1 MKTLPHLTF
10 LRSFEAAARHLSFT
24 AASEELN
31 CTQSAVSNHVRS
43 LEEFIGR
50 PLFVRHPRSL
60 SLTDVGAAYL
70 PSVRH
75 ALQEIDIATQSIIS
89 QSHKREVAISCPV
102 SLAENWLPQV
112 VAGFSAQHGDIDVT
126 LHSTVWVDVE
136 DNVSDIS
143 ITIEHEDDVDS
154 GQVQLWPEKLALA
167 CAPGYRVAGAAL
179 SDPAQL
185 HEARLIH
192 ILGRPVY
199 WEMAA
204 KVLGEKTL
212 ELRGGF
218 QTNSSNTALELAVNG
233 LGCVV
238 VPKSLVK
245 KYAAQGLLVEPFDF
259 DLPCPWSYYARFKD
273 KSATPSVKQ
282 FKAWLLQQA
291 RAMEL

>member
-60 SLTDVGAAYL
+60 SMTDVGEAYL

-102 SLAENWLPQV
+102 SLAQNWLPQV
-112 VAGFSAQHGDIDVT
+112 VAGFTALHPDIDFT

-136 DNVSDIS
+136 DSVSDIS
-143 ITIEHEDDVDS
+143 ITIEHSDDVDS

-167 CAPGYRVAGAAL
+167 CAPGYRIDGAEL
-179 SDPAQL
+179 SDAAQL

-192 ILGRPVY
+192 ILGRPAY

-204 KVLGEKTL
+204 KALGEKTL

-218 QTNSSNTALELAVNG
+218 QTNSSNAALELAVNG

-245 KYAAQGLLVEPFDF
+245 KYAAQGLLIEPFDF

-282 FKAWLLQQA
+282 FKTWLLQEA
-291 RAMEL
+291 RRMEI